1 MKLLQVKNL
10 KTYFYIDKEEVPAVD
25 GVDFDINQGEV
36 LALIGESGS
45 GKSVTSLSIMG
56 LVDEPGKIISGE
68 ILLSR
73 GEIFEDN
80 LLQKSDKQMRFLRGK
95 EISMIYQ
102 DPLSS
107 LHPMIK
113 VGEQVAEVLMIHE
126 KATKAEAKRKA
137 IEMMKRVGISDG
149 EKRYD
154 EFPGQFSGG
163 MRQRIMIAM
172 AIICNPQ
179 LLIADEPTTALDVT
193 IQAEILDLLRTL
205 QKENGMSLMLITHD
219 LGVVA
224 EMADRVCV
232 MYCGKIMEETT
243 NQRLFKNP
251 KNPYTKGLMKC
262 IPRIDDKLEYLDT
275 IEGYVPHPTDFPK
288 GCRFS
293 TRCPEV
299 MEHCKEELPEL
310 NEVEPGHKV
319 RCWLYG

>member
-1 MKLLQVKNL
+1 MKSLQVKNL
-10 KTYFYIDKEEVPAVD
+10 KTYFFIDKEEIPAVD

-45 GKSVTSLSIMG
+45 GKSVTSMSIMG
-56 LVDEPGKIISGE
+56 LIDEPGKIISGE

-73 GEIFEDN
+73 GEILEDD

-102 DPLSS
+102 DPLTS

-193 IQAEILDLLRTL
+193 IQAEILDLLRKL
-205 QKENGMSLMLITHD
+205 QKENGMSMMLITHD

-299 MEHCKEELPEL
+299 MERCKEELPEL
-310 NEVEPGHKV
+310 KEIEPGHKV
-319 RCWLYG
+319 RCWLYE

>member
-45 GKSVTSLSIMG
+45 GKSVTSMSIMG
-56 LVDEPGKIISGE
+56 LIDEPGKIISGE
-68 ILLSR
+68 ILFNR
-73 GEIFEDN
+73 QDIFEDD

-113 VGEQVAEVLMIHE
+113 VGEQVAEALMIHE
-126 KATKAEAKRKA
+126 NTTKAEAKGKA

-172 AIICNPQ
+172 AIICNPR

-193 IQAEILDLLRTL
+193 IQAEILDLLRRL
-205 QKENGMSLMLITHD
+205 QSENRMSMMLITHD

-262 IPRIDDKLEYLDT
+262 IPRIDDKLDYLDT

-299 MEHCKEELPEL
+299 MAHCKEELPEL
-310 NEVEPGHKV
+310 REVEPGHKV

>member
-25 GVDFDINQGEV
+25 GVDFEVNQGEV

-73 GEIFEDN
+73 EGIFEDD
-80 LLQKSDKQMRFLRGK
+80 LIKKSDKQMRFLRGK

-113 VGEQVAEVLMIHE
+113 VGEQVAEALMIHE
-126 KATKAEAKRKA
+126 KVTKSEAKRKA
-137 IEMMKRVGISDG
+137 IEMMHRVGISDG
-149 EKRYD
+149 ETRYD
-154 EFPGQFSGG
+154 EFPSQFSGG
-163 MRQRIMIAM
+163 MQQRIMLAM

-193 IQAEILDLLRTL
+193 IQAEILDLLRKL
-205 QKENGMSLMLITHD
+205 QKENGMSMMLITHD

-243 NQRLFKNP
+243 NVRLFKNP

-262 IPRIDDKLEYLDT
+262 IPRIDDKLEYLDI
-275 IEGYVPHPTDFPK
+275 IEGYVPHPTDFPE

-299 MEHCKEELPEL
+299 MERCKEELPEL
-310 NEVEPGHKV
+310 KEVEPGHKV
-319 RCWLYG
+319 RCWLYE

>member
-73 GEIFEDN
+73 GEIFEDD

-193 IQAEILDLLRTL
+193 IQAEILDLLRKL
-205 QKENGMSLMLITHD
+205 QKENGMSMMLITHD

-275 IEGYVPHPTDFPK
+275 IKGYVPHPTDFPV

-299 MEHCKEELPEL
+299 MEHCKENLPEL
-310 NEVEPGHKV
+310 IEVEPGHKV
-319 RCWLYG
+319 RCWLFG

>member
-45 GKSVTSLSIMG
+45 GKSVTSMSIMG
-56 LVDEPGKIISGE
+56 LIDEPGKIISGE
-68 ILLSR
+68 ILFNR
-73 GEIFEDN
+73 QDIFEDD

-113 VGEQVAEVLMIHE
+113 VGEQVAEALMIHE
-126 KATKAEAKRKA
+126 NTTKAEAKGKA

-172 AIICNPQ
+172 AIICNPR

-193 IQAEILDLLRTL
+193 IQAEILDLLRRL
-205 QKENGMSLMLITHD
+205 QSENRMSMMLITHD

-299 MEHCKEELPEL
+299 MAHCKEELPEL
-310 NEVEPGHKV
+310 REVEPGHKV

>member
-1 MKLLQVKNL
+1 MKLLQVKDL
-10 KTYFYIDKEEVPAVD
+10 KTYFFLDKKEIPAVD
-25 GVDFDINQGEV
+25 GVDFHINQGEV

-45 GKSVTSLSIMG
+45 GKSVTSMSIMG
-56 LVDEPGKIISGE
+56 LIDEPGKIISGE
-68 ILLSR
+68 ILLKR
-73 GEIFEDN
+73 EEVFEDD

-113 VGEQVAEVLMIHE
+113 VGEQVAEALMIHE
-126 KATKAEAKRKA
+126 KVTKAEAKRKT

-193 IQAEILDLLRTL
+193 IQAEILDLLRKL
-205 QKENGMSLMLITHD
+205 QKENGMSMMLITHD

-224 EMADRVCV
+224 EIADRVCV

-243 NQRLFKNP
+243 NQRLFKSP

-299 MEHCKEELPEL
+299 MERCKEELPEL
-310 NEVEPGHKV
+310 KEVELGHKV

>member
-10 KTYFYIDKEEVPAVD
+10 KTYFFIDKEEVPAVD

-56 LVDEPGKIISGE
+56 LVDEPGEILSGE
-68 ILLSR
+68 ILFNR
-73 GEIFEDN
+73 KDIFEED
-80 LLQKSDKQMRFLRGK
+80 LLKKSDKQMRFLRGN

-102 DPLSS
+102 DPLTS

-113 VGEQVAEVLMIHE
+113 VGDQVAEVLRIHQ
-126 KATKAEAKRKA
+126 KASKGEAKRKA

-149 EKRYD
+149 ETRYD

-172 AIICNPQ
+172 ALICNPQ

-193 IQAEILDLLRTL
+193 IQAEILDLLRKL
-205 QKENGMSLMLITHD
+205 QQENGMSLMLITHD

-232 MYCGKIMEETT
+232 MYCGKIMEEAS

-251 KNPYTKGLMKC
+251 KNPYTRGLMKC

-299 MEHCKEELPEL
+299 MEYCREHLPEL
-310 NEVEPGHKV
+310 KEIEPGHKV
-319 RCWLYG
+319 RCWLYE

>member
-25 GVDFDINQGEV
+25 GVEFDINKGEV

-68 ILLSR
+68 ILFSR
-73 GEIFEDN
+73 HEIFEDD

-113 VGEQVAEVLMIHE
+113 VGEQVAEALMIHE
-126 KATKAEAKRKA
+126 KVTKSEAKDKA

-149 EKRYD
+149 DKRYD

-172 AIICNPQ
+172 AIMCNPQ

-193 IQAEILDLLRTL
+193 IQAEILDLLRKL
-205 QKENGMSLMLITHD
+205 QKENGMSMMLITHD

-299 MEHCKEELPEL
+299 MEHCKEKLPEL
-310 NEVEPGHKV
+310 KEVEPGHKV
-319 RCWLYG
+319 RCWLYE

>member
-1 MKLLQVKNL
+1 MKLLQVKDL
-10 KTYFYIDKEEVPAVD
+10 KTYFFIDKEEVPAVD
-25 GVDFDINQGEV
+25 GVDFHINQGEV

-45 GKSVTSLSIMG
+45 GKSVTSMSIMG
-56 LVDEPGKIISGE
+56 LIDAPGKVVSGE
-68 ILLSR
+68 ILLNR
-73 GEIFEDN
+73 QDIFEDD
-80 LLQKSDKQMRFLRGK
+80 LLKKSDKQMRFLRGK

-102 DPLSS
+102 DPLTS

-113 VGEQVAEVLMIHE
+113 VGEQVAEALVIHE
-126 KATKAEAKRKA
+126 KATKTEAKRKA

-163 MRQRIMIAM
+163 MRQRIMVAM
-172 AIICNPQ
+172 AIICNPK

-193 IQAEILDLLRTL
+193 IQAEILDLLRKL
-205 QKENGMSLMLITHD
+205 QKEDGMAMLLITHD

-243 NQRLFKNP
+243 NHRLFKNP

-275 IEGYVPHPTDFPK
+275 IEGYVPHPTEFPK

-299 MEHCKEELPEL
+299 MERCKEELPEL
-310 NEVEPGHKV
+310 KEVEHGHKV

>member
-10 KTYFYIDKEEVPAVD
+10 KTYFYIDTEEVPAVD

-172 AIICNPQ
+172 ALICNPQ

-193 IQAEILDLLRTL
+193 IQAEILDLLRKL
-205 QKENGMSLMLITHD
+205 QKENGMSMMLITHD

-243 NQRLFKNP
+243 NLRLFKNP

-275 IEGYVPHPTDFPK
+275 IEGYVPHPTDFPS

-299 MEHCKEELPEL
+299 MERCKENLPEL
-310 NEVEPGHKV
+310 IEVEPGHKV
-319 RCWLYG
+319 RCWLYE

>member
-10 KTYFYIDKEEVPAVD
+10 KTYFFIDKDEVPAVD

-45 GKSVTSLSIMG
+45 GKSVTSMSIMG
-56 LVDEPGKIISGE
+56 LIDEPGKIISGE
-68 ILLSR
+68 ILFKR
-73 GEIFEDN
+73 EEIFEDD

-113 VGEQVAEVLMIHE
+113 VGEQVAEALMIHE

-154 EFPGQFSGG
+154 EFPAQFSGG

-172 AIICNPQ
+172 AIICNPK

-193 IQAEILDLLRTL
+193 IQAEILDLLRKL
-205 QKENGMSLMLITHD
+205 QKENQMSMMLITHD

-262 IPRIDDKLEYLDT
+262 IPRIDDTLEYLDT
-275 IEGYVPHPTDFPK
+275 IEGYVPHPTDFPA

-299 MEHCKEELPEL
+299 MDHCKVELPEL
-310 NEVEPGHKV
+310 KEVEPGHKV